1 MTVRRFGFQPK
12 GWCLS
17 RSGNRSEHFR
27 RYFGMGRIRGT
38 PYMRS
43 HIFVHRATTKYFSNS
58 FVFKTE
64 IEKEGLPGDI
74 TPALGVR
81 RSRVQISAPRPK
93 HIPCFLWLIENSL
106 HSKLPCGIPPDR
118 RAQFANRLVSRSSP
132 AWRIGPNPFQLGGSF
147 IFAAGNI
154 DRFAHVSKTFGD
166 NASPATL
173 LAALDQ
179 IEYQA

>member
-27 RYFGMGRIRGT
+27 RYFAMGKIRGT
-38 PYMRS
+38 PCAATFSYIVPLPN
-43 HIFVHRATTKYFSNS
+43 IFLTRLFSKLRLKRKD
-58 FVFKTE
+58 FQE
-64 IEKEGLPGDI
+64 ILRLPWAQEV
-74 TPALGVR
+74 PSSNLGVR
-81 RSRVQISAPRPK
+81 PK
-93 HIPCFLWLIENSL
+93 HLPCFLWLIENSL

-132 AWRIGPNPFQLGGSF
+132 AWRIGPNPFPLGGSF

-154 DRFAHVSKTFGD
+154 DRFAHISKTFGH
-166 NASPATL
+166 NASLATL